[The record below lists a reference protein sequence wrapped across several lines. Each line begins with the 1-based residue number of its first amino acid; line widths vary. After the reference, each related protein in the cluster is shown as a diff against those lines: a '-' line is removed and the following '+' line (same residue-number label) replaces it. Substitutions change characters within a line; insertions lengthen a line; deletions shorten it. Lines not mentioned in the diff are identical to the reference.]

1 MSLKVNH
8 KRKQAL
14 FRKQTKNV
22 IKTYQYINNI
32 QPKRSYIV
40 DHRKKSLI
48 NPNAEFKN
56 YVLLDEFKKQEL
68 HEKQNLEEKKKLE
81 RNPLRL
87 YDFDLKFL
95 NEMINSRKNQLDI
108 CYLKALP
115 KLEEICESIKNFKC
129 NIYDLK
135 YLCKQEGNKI
145 IDYAKHV
152 VPDELALPK
161 KIDNESM
168 IISIFKIYI
177 NKKNNV
183 NKRVICFQLLNLII
197 KQNRLI
203 KLKNKLKSVFSFVKK
218 SKKSKKNKINNIE
231 KILFFTLNKYIDTI
245 LLELGNKHL
254 KYLLLK

>member
-8 KRKQAL
+8 KSKQVL
-14 FRKQTKNV
+14 PRKQTKNV

-32 QPKRSYIV
+32 KPKRSYIV

-48 NPNAEFKN
+48 NPKAQFKN

-68 HEKQNLEEKKKLE
+68 YEKKILEEKKRLE

-95 NEMINSRKNQLDI
+95 NEMIKSRKNQVDI

-115 KLEEICESIKNFKC
+115 KLEEICESIKKFKC

-135 YLCKQEGNKI
+135 YLCKQEGNQI
-145 IDYAKHV
+145 IDYAKQV

-161 KIDNESM
+161 KIDKGSM

-183 NKRVICFQLLNLII
+183 NKRIICFQLLNLII
-197 KQNRLI
+197 KKNRLI
-203 KLKNKLKSVFSFVKK
+203 KLQNKLKSVFSFVKK
-218 SKKSKKNKINNIE
+218 NKKSKKNKIDNIE
-231 KILFFTLNKYIDTI
+231 KILFFTLDKYLESIIT
-245 LLELGNKHL
+245 ELGNKHL
-254 KYLLLK
+254 KYLL

>member
-1 MSLKVNH
+1 MSLKANY
-8 KRKQAL
+8 KLKQVL
-14 FRKQTKNV
+14 PRKQTKNV

-32 QPKRSYIV
+32 KPKRSYIV
-40 DHRKKSLI
+40 NHRKKSLI
-48 NPNAEFKN
+48 NPKAQFKN

-68 HEKQNLEEKKKLE
+68 HEKKILEEKKRLE

-95 NEMINSRKNQLDI
+95 NEMIESRKNQLDI
-108 CYLKALP
+108 CYLKCLP

-129 NIYDLK
+129 NIHDLK
-135 YLCKQEGNKI
+135 YMCKQEGDKL
-145 IDYAKHV
+145 IDYAKNV

-161 KIDNESM
+161 KIDNGSM
-168 IISIFKIYI
+168 IIFIFKVYI

-183 NKRVICFQLLNLII
+183 NKRILCFQLLNLII
-197 KQNRLI
+197 KKNRLI

-218 SKKSKKNKINNIE
+218 SKKSKKTKINNIE
-231 KILFFTLNKYIDTI
+231 KILFFTLNKHTDSVIS
-245 LLELGNKHL
+245 ELGNKHL